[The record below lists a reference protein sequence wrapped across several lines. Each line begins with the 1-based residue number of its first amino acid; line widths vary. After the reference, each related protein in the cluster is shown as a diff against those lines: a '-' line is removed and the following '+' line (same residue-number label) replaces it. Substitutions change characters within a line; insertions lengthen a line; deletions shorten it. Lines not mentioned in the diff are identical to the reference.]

1 MLLLAAF
8 SYSQEE
14 QKYTYKYSL
23 SVGATKATGNID
35 TSTINAKS
43 SLSFRYD
50 RFVSNSTLNGLYSY
64 NRGRKIAERLS
75 FDNRF
80 ELKFKPYFYFIDA
93 NYYRNPF
100 QAYEHS
106 IMFSPVPGIG
116 YYLFDEKELYLT
128 VSYYPYYV
136 YNDLNRISIFSNTDK
151 ENYILHNLEARF
163 STSISENAKFR
174 TKFIYR
180 ISDRTL
186 KDYFVVSE
194 NSITTKLTQHFG
206 IEVSYN
212 IYYQNIPVLTKIQRL
227 DTTFST
233 LLQVNF

>member
-1 MLLLAAF
+1 MFAVF
-8 SYSQEE
+8 SYPQEE
-14 QKYTYKYSL
+14 QKQKYKYSL
-23 SVGATKATGNID
+23 SLGATKATGNIE

-43 SLSFRYD
+43 SFSFRHD
-50 RFVSNSTLNGLYSY
+50 NFLLSSTLNGLYGY

-80 ELKFKPYFYFIDA
+80 ELKFKPFFYFVDI

-106 IMFSPVPGIG
+106 LMFSLVPGVG
-116 YYLFDEKELYLT
+116 RYLFDEKELYFT

-151 ENYILHNLEARF
+151 ENYIMHNLEARF
-163 STSISENAKFR
+163 SISISENARFR

-180 ISDRTL
+180 VTDRTI
-186 KDYFVVSE
+186 KDYFVVNE
-194 NSITTKLTQHFG
+194 NSVNTKLTQHFG
-206 IEVSYN
+206 IEISYN
-212 IYYQNIPVLTKIQRL
+212 IYYQNIPVLTRIQRL

-233 LLQVNF
+233 LLQVSF

>member
-1 MLLLAAF
+1 MFATL

-14 QKYTYKYSL
+14 QRQVYKHSL
-23 SVGATKATGNID
+23 SLGATKATGNIE

-43 SLSFRYD
+43 SLSFRYGN
-50 RFVSNSTLNGLYSY
+50 FLTNSTLNGLYSY
-64 NRGRKIAERLS
+64 NRGKKIAERLS

-80 ELKFKPYFYFIDA
+80 ELKFKPYFYFVDV

-106 IMFSPVPGIG
+106 VMFSAFPGVG
-116 YYLFDEKELYLT
+116 RYLFDEKELYLT

-136 YNDLNRISIFSNTDK
+136 HNDLNRISRFSGTDK
-151 ENYILHNLEARF
+151 ESYIMHNIEARF
-163 STSISENAKFR
+163 SVSISENARFR

-180 ISDRTL
+180 LTDRTS
-186 KDYFVVSE
+186 KDYFIVSE
-194 NSITTKLTQHFG
+194 NSVTTKLTQHFG

-233 LLQVNF
+233 LLQVSF